1 MIGDTLMLIPPESIR
16 NVTQLSYERIP
27 VMRSKGT
34 MAKDKD
40 NAQQLLEITLYFYE
54 LVILDIIDNDCYVLD
69 GDRLLKFFGSD
80 KRVVRGINENGNTIV
95 PYKYGKAE
103 HFVVVNER
111 KEIVFNSLENSTCV
125 RLGEPVWDK
134 ARYLA

>member
-1 MIGDTLMLIPPESIR
+1 MKKIQDIYKS
-16 NVTQLSYERIP
+16 LSEYGGLLLCYLHEANID
-27 VMRSKGT
+27 VDI
-34 MAKDKD
+34 AK
-40 NAQQLLEITLYFYE
+40 YFNE
-54 LVILDIIDNDCYVLD
+54 LVELDIIDNDCYVLD

-80 KRVVRGINENGNTIV
+80 KRIARGINENGNTIV

-134 ARYLA
+134 ARFLV

>member
-1 MIGDTLMLIPPESIR
+1 MKKIQDIYKTLGDYGCLLLCYLHEANIDVNI
-16 NVTQLSYERIP
+16 
-27 VMRSKGT
+27 
-34 MAKDKD
+34 AK
-40 NAQQLLEITLYFYE
+40 YFNE
-54 LVILDIIDNDCYVLD
+54 LVELDIIDNDCYVLD
-69 GDRLLKFFGSD
+69 ADRLLKFFGSD

-95 PYKYGKAE
+95 PYKYHNAE

>member
-1 MIGDTLMLIPPESIR
+1 MMKVQDIYKSLGE
-16 NVTQLSYERIP
+16 Y
-27 VMRSKGT
+27 GC
-34 MAKDKD
+34 
-40 NAQQLLEITLYFYE
+40 LLLCYLHEANIDVNITKYFNE
-54 LVILDIIDNDCYVLD
+54 LVELDIIDNDCYVLD

-80 KRVVRGINENGNTIV
+80 KRIVRGINENGNTIV
-95 PYKYGKAE
+95 PYKYRNAE

-111 KEIVFNSLENSTCV
+111 KEIVFNSLEESTCV

>member
-1 MIGDTLMLIPPESIR
+1 MKKIQDIYKTLGDYGCLLLCYLHEANIDVNIAKYFETLVES
-16 NVTQLSYERIP
+16 
-27 VMRSKGT
+27 
-34 MAKDKD
+34 
-40 NAQQLLEITLYFYE
+40 
-54 LVILDIIDNDCYVLD
+54 DIIDNDCYVLD

-80 KRVVRGINENGNTIV
+80 KRIARGINENGNTIV

-134 ARYLA
+134 ARYLV

>member
-1 MIGDTLMLIPPESIR
+1 MMKVQDAYKALGDYGCLLLCYFNEANIDVDIVKHFNELVS
-16 NVTQLSYERIP
+16 
-27 VMRSKGT
+27 
-34 MAKDKD
+34 
-40 NAQQLLEITLYFYE
+40 LEIISNDCF
-54 LVILDIIDNDCYVLD
+54 ILDAN
-69 GDRLLKFFGSD
+69 RLLKYFGSELRV
-80 KRVVRGINENGNTIV
+80 KRGFNPNGNTIV
-95 PYKYGKAE
+95 PYKYGSAE

>member
-1 MIGDTLMLIPPESIR
+1 MKKIQDIYKSLGE
-16 NVTQLSYERIP
+16 Y
-27 VMRSKGT
+27 GC
-34 MAKDKD
+34 
-40 NAQQLLEITLYFYE
+40 LLLCYLHEANIDVNIIKYFEE
-54 LVILDIIDNDCYVLD
+54 LVELDIIDNDCYVLD

-80 KRVVRGINENGNTIV
+80 KRIIRGINPNGNTIV
-95 PYKYGKAE
+95 PFEYRNAE

>member
-1 MIGDTLMLIPPESIR
+1 MMKKIQDIYKTLGDYGCLLLCYLHEANIDVNI
-16 NVTQLSYERIP
+16 
-27 VMRSKGT
+27 
-34 MAKDKD
+34 AK
-40 NAQQLLEITLYFYE
+40 YFNE
-54 LVILDIIDNDCYVLD
+54 LVELDIIDNDCYVLD

-95 PYKYGKAE
+95 PFSYRNAE
-103 HFVVVNER
+103 HYVVVNER

-125 RLGEPVWDK
+125 RLGEPVWEK